1 MPAIPQP
8 KAGRDRDG
16 VLEDSVHSWVT
27 KFLTDR
33 QVEEPSG
40 PLPPVSP
47 VPPGSQVQCSGWGCL
62 SEAQQAG
69 VLVTIVVVF
78 LSLFLGLIFFL
89 RSKKKQ
95 DNWVDGDL
103 ILVRTRRRPRPRSQ
117 AASIKSQHS
126 RFFFRHEGLTGTQ
139 QPPQVLIAHPTILH
153 ISPPPPLPVPVPLPM
168 PMPMP
173 FRPPQPIY
181 PYPMAY
187 QANQAN
193 QYYPMRAQA
202 FGNSQEP
209 SAVPAFP
216 INAQYQQQPQPYP
229 LAQQHPHYPWKQG
242 PGLQQSEQRSQQP
255 PRRRLSLARRLFSLF
270 NNPVGRAS
278 TIASSDSDSTRA
290 PSIRSSH
297 HSRTSATSV
306 ATPPSPEMRIK
317 RTAAHGADAMRPLE
331 VSPAVATVQSD
342 DYVTPTTIQD
352 ALSVPANSG
361 SEVQCEPR
369 GKAATTES
377 PVKKQV
383 QAERDNTKTCPT
395 SIPICEDTET
405 AGTYP
410 SRPVT
415 KPLKRYD
422 LSTTVINGELTRHSA
437 LKNGNKSAAGARL
450 CNTKNDQKPSAKE
463 DSNHVDFASSR
474 TVTSP
479 MAAEASSS
487 KGKEKRQQGK
497 SVDRHSP
504 KENAVREV
512 SRDHPDVLGT
522 AVHSAEALKKPVPD
536 PQSSPVKT
544 TEKTHDQSS
553 CPNQHLR
560 RLSSRTEELR
570 FDASC
575 SDVTETSDLLSDDS
589 PPPSPPRPIHQG
601 GGKYAPEQLRRKPSR
616 RAY

>member
-1 MPAIPQP
+1 MPTIPQP

-16 VLEDSVHSWVT
+16 VLEDAAHGWVT
-27 KFLTDR
+27 KFLTER

-78 LSLFLGLIFFL
+78 LSLFLGLMFFL

-95 DNWVDGDL
+95 DSWVDGDL

-117 AASIKSQHS
+117 AASINSQYS

-153 ISPPPPLPVPVPLPM
+153 IPPPPPLPVPVPLPLPM

-181 PYPMAY
+181 PYLMAY
-187 QANQAN
+187 QANRAN
-193 QYYPMRAQA
+193 QYHPMRAQA

-229 LAQQHPHYPWKQG
+229 QAQQHPQYQWNQG

-255 PRRRLSLARRLFSLF
+255 PRRRPSLARRLFSLF

-306 ATPPSPEMRIK
+306 ATPPSPDVRMK
-317 RTAAHGADAMRPLE
+317 RTATHGADAIRPLE

-342 DYVTPTTIQD
+342 DYVTPTTMQD
-352 ALSVPANSG
+352 ALPVPANSG
-361 SEVQCEPR
+361 GEAQYESRE
-369 GKAATTES
+369 KAVITES
-377 PVKKQV
+377 PVKKHV
-383 QAERDNTKTCPT
+383 QAERDNTKTYPT
-395 SIPICEDTET
+395 SIPISEDTET
-405 AGTYP
+405 AGTHP
-410 SRPVT
+410 SRPVA
-415 KPLKRYD
+415 KPLK
-422 LSTTVINGELTRHSA
+422 SA
-437 LKNGNKSAAGARL
+437 LKNGNKAAAGARL
-450 CNTKNDQKPSAKE
+450 GNTNKDKKLSAKE
-463 DSNHVDFASSR
+463 DSVHVDFASSR
-474 TVTSP
+474 TITSP

-487 KGKEKRQQGK
+487 KGKEEQQQGK
-497 SVDRHSP
+497 SVDKRSP
-504 KENAVREV
+504 KENAVCEV
-512 SRDHPDVLGT
+512 TRDHPDGLGT
-522 AVHSAEALKKPVPD
+522 AIHSAEALKKPVPD
-536 PQSSPVKT
+536 PQSSPVKS
-544 TEKTHDQSS
+544 TENKHDQSS
-553 CPNQHLR
+553 SPNQHSR
-560 RLSSRTEELR
+560 RLSSRTAELR
-570 FDASC
+570 FDVSC
-575 SDVTETSDLLSDDS
+575 SDVTETSDSLSDDS

-601 GGKYAPEQLRRKPSR
+601 GGKYAPEQLRWMPSR